1 MLQIVAGMATSG
13 SSGTVGQLVKPEYR
27 NWLAL
32 GHALITELCLGLRPF
47 INREMA
53 TFYQNLKARLAVYGP
68 CKCVYVSR
76 RRPNQYHDMG
86 TCAWA
91 NILER
96 HHHKNKPTW
105 KQSDAT
111 KWLDPLLGPWEI
123 AKLFLPDLGGNVVIK
138 KAEDMDITGL
148 LNLMYFCNHFTISQ
162 HLIKEVRE
170 IRNNKWAHVSSQE
183 LTDADKKI
191 AFDAIENL
199 LSDPG
204 LVHDPDIQKALK
216 EIRNLKGV
224 SDLHS
229 MEAQVLA
236 DLNEVIRKD
245 LSNINT
251 ELANLAEE
259 SERNREEQSRLR
271 KQQKML
277 KKALV
282 DPTYWKRSFLNTSF
296 NLFCYILGKL
306 SGSVKGIRR
315 KNVVAWLM
323 LLLLFHCNVTLDDS
337 YNREGKFMVNLSN
350 RQHFLR
356 VYRRDNPPGT
366 LKEHKKSL

>member
-1 MLQIVAGMATSG
+1 MA
-13 SSGTVGQLVKPEYR
+13 SSSASGQLVKPEYR
-27 NWLAL
+27 NWLVL
-32 GHALITELCLGLRPF
+32 CHALINVLCFGLRPF
-47 INREMA
+47 INREMV
-53 TFYQNLKARLAVYGP
+53 TFYQNLKTSLAMYGP

-76 RRPNQYHDMG
+76 RWPNQYHDMG

-91 NILER
+91 NILQR
-96 HHHKNKPTW
+96 HHQTNKPNW

-138 KAEDMDITGL
+138 KAEDMDITGF

-204 LVHDPDIQKALK
+204 LAHDPDIQKALK
-216 EIRNLKGV
+216 EIGNLQVV

-229 MEAQVLA
+229 MTTQVLPYSK
-236 DLNEVIRKD
+236 EVIRKE

-251 ELANLAEE
+251 ELAKFAEE
-259 SERNREEQSRLR
+259 RKKFQKLGR
-271 KQQKML
+271 KQLEML
-277 KKALV
+277 DRADAFVRQADL
-282 DPTYWKRSFLNTSF
+282 KRTFLTISFS
-296 NLFCYILGKL
+296 LFCYALKKLLGN
-306 SGSVKGIRR
+306 VKGIRR

-323 LLLLFHCNVTLDDS
+323 LLLLLLLPSPCAAS
-337 YNREGKFMVNLSN
+337 PRPSRSM
-350 RQHFLR
+350 HFGD
-356 VYRRDNPPGT
+356 V
-366 LKEHKKSL
+366 SLLGDA

>member
-1 MLQIVAGMATSG
+1 MA
-13 SSGTVGQLVKPEYR
+13 
-27 NWLAL
+27 
-32 GHALITELCLGLRPF
+32 
-47 INREMA
+47 
-53 TFYQNLKARLAVYGP
+53 
-68 CKCVYVSR
+68 
-76 RRPNQYHDMG
+76 

-91 NILER
+91 NILQR
-96 HHHKNKPTW
+96 HHYTNKPTW

-123 AKLFLPDLGGNVVIK
+123 AKLFLPDWGGNVVIK
-138 KAEDMDITGL
+138 KADDMDITGL

-170 IRNNKWAHVSSQE
+170 IRNNKWAYVSSQE
-183 LTDADKKI
+183 LTDADKKN
-191 AFDAIENL
+191 AFDAIEKL

-204 LVHDPDIQKALK
+204 LAHDPDIQKALK

-236 DLNEVIRKD
+236 DLNEAIRKD
-245 LSNINT
+245 LSNIHT
-251 ELANLAEE
+251 ELALLAEE
-259 SERNREEQSRLR
+259 KTRLL

-277 KKALV
+277 RKRLIGLS
-282 DPTYWKRSFLNTSF
+282 YRKRSFSNTLF

-306 SGSVKGIRR
+306 SRTCVRGIRK

-323 LLLLFHCNVTLDDS
+323 LLLLLLLLPSPCAASSETNAF
-337 YNREGKFMVNLSN
+337 R
-350 RQHFLR
+350 
-356 VYRRDNPPGT
+356 
-366 LKEHKKSL
+366 

>member
-1 MLQIVAGMATSG
+1 MFLIVAEMAS
-13 SSGTVGQLVKPEYR
+13 SSASGTVGQLVKPGYR

-32 GHALITELCLGLRPF
+32 GYALITELCVGLRPF

-68 CKCVYVSR
+68 CRCVYVSR

-91 NILER
+91 NILQR
-96 HHHKNKPTW
+96 HHHTNKPTW

-123 AKLFLPDLGGNVVIK
+123 AKLFLPDLGGNAVIK

-170 IRNNKWAHVSSQE
+170 IRNKWAHVSSEE
-183 LTDADKKI
+183 LTDADNKI
-191 AFDAIENL
+191 AFDAIEKL

-204 LVHDPDIQKALK
+204 LAHYPDIQKSLK
-216 EIRNLKGV
+216 EIRKVKGV

-229 MEAQVLA
+229 MEAQVLV

-259 SERNREEQSRLR
+259 SERNKEEQSRLR

-282 DPTYWKRSFLNTSF
+282 DPTYRKRSFLNTSF

-306 SGSVKGIRR
+306 PGSVKGIRR
-315 KNVVAWLM
+315 KNVVAWLI
-323 LLLLFHCNVTLDDS
+323 LLLLLLLPSPCAAS
-337 YNREGKFMVNLSN
+337 PRPSRSM
-350 RQHFLR
+350 HFG
-356 VYRRDNPPGT
+356 DISQTNGWETP
-366 LKEHKKSL
+366 

>member
-1 MLQIVAGMATSG
+1 MLLIVAGMATSG
-13 SSGTVGQLVKPEYR
+13 SSGTVGQLVKPEYK

-32 GHALITELCLGLRPF
+32 GCALITELCLGLRPF

-68 CKCVYVSR
+68 CRCVYVSR

-91 NILER
+91 NILQR
-96 HHHKNKPTW
+96 HHHTNKPTW

-204 LVHDPDIQKALK
+204 LAHDPDIQKALK

-224 SDLHS
+224 SDLCS
-229 MEAQVLA
+229 MEDQ
-236 DLNEVIRKD
+236 VIRKD
-245 LSNINT
+245 ISNINT

-259 SERNREEQSRLR
+259 SERNKEEQSRLR

-282 DPTYWKRSFLNTSF
+282 DPTYRKCSFLNISCH
-296 NLFCYILGKL
+296 LFCYILGKL
-306 SGSVKGIRR
+306 SGSVKGIPR

-323 LLLLFHCNVTLDDS
+323 LLLFFHCNIILDDS
-337 YNREGKFMVNLSN
+337 YNREGKVM
-350 RQHFLR
+350 
-356 VYRRDNPPGT
+356 VYRSVELRCQF
-366 LKEHKKSL
+366 L

>member
-1 MLQIVAGMATSG
+1 MLVIVAEMATSG

-32 GHALITELCLGLRPF
+32 AYALKTELCLGLRPF

-53 TFYQNLKARLAVYGP
+53 NFYQNLKARLAVYGP

-76 RRPNQYHDMG
+76 RRLNQYHDMG

-96 HHHKNKPTW
+96 NHASKPTW

-123 AKLFLPDLGGNVVIK
+123 AKLFLPDLGGHKVIK
-138 KAEDMDITGL
+138 KAEEMDISDL

-162 HLIKEVRE
+162 HLIKDVRE
-170 IRNNKWAHVSSQE
+170 IRNKWAHVPTQE
-183 LTDADKKI
+183 LTDADKKS
-191 AFDAIENL
+191 AFDAIERL

-204 LVHDPDIQKALK
+204 LAHDPDIQKALK

-224 SDLHS
+224 SDLRS
-229 MEAQVLA
+229 MEAQVFA

-245 LSNINT
+245 LSNMNT

-259 SERNREEQSRLR
+259 SERNKEEQSRIR
-271 KQQKML
+271 KQLKEL
-277 KKALV
+277 KKAFV
-282 DPTYWKRSFLNTSF
+282 DPTYRKRRFLNSSF
-296 NLFCYILGKL
+296 NVFRYILGTL

-315 KNVVAWLM
+315 KNVVEWLM
-323 LLLLFHCNVTLDDS
+323 LLLLFHCNVILDDS
-337 YNREGKFMVNLSN
+337 YNREGKFMVNRSVEL
-350 RQHFLR
+350 RCQFLI
-356 VYRRDNPPGT
+356 YGT
-366 LKEHKKSL
+366 FSFL

>member
-68 CKCVYVSR
+68 CRCVYVSR

-91 NILER
+91 KTLEY
-96 HHHKNKPTW
+96 HHHTNRPTW

-162 HLIKEVRE
+162 HLIKDVRE

-259 SERNREEQSRLR
+259 SERNKEEQSRLR

-282 DPTYWKRSFLNTSF
+282 DPTYRKRSFLNTSF

-306 SGSVKGIRR
+306 LGSVKGIRR
-315 KNVVAWLM
+315 KNVAAWLM
-323 LLLLFHCNVTLDDS
+323 LLLLFHCNVILDDS
-337 YNREGKFMVNLSN
+337 YNREGKLMVNRSVEL
-350 RQHFLR
+350 RCQFL
-356 VYRRDNPPGT
+356 
-366 LKEHKKSL
+366 